1 MSSRVGSNLVEVKLN
16 WWESSI
22 VVEYVCGCGV
32 ETTSDL
38 SSGELLHFSQL
49 AGDSNRSTLTFP
61 GGIGADRLVPDNET
75 IFHLG
80 LSDGAVELTNVSMR
94 HPHCRAGEPSYSQD
108 GIGTLGDCVFGL
120 FSPA

>member
-1 MSSRVGSNLVEVKLN
+1 MQWMRGRKGGEVSSRVGSNLVEVKLN

-61 GGIGADRLVPDNET
+61 VALGRIGWYQTMRPYS
-75 IFHLG
+75 ILG
-80 LSDGAVELTNVSMR
+80 
-94 HPHCRAGEPSYSQD
+94 
-108 GIGTLGDCVFGL
+108 
-120 FSPA
+120 